1 MQVPLHRQPETAA
14 HGNQFSQAHIAPCD
28 GGVVLADLGRRN
40 TFTTGGRAPVTV
52 PADASAAGHAFDTR
66 MALLQLALDG
76 QRLPVR
82 LPPPALGA
90 QTHELLRELG
100 YGDDEIETLRAER
113 VIAAPAAT
121 AAAG

>member
-1 MQVPLHRQPETAA
+1 
-14 HGNQFSQAHIAPCD
+14 
-28 GGVVLADLGRRN
+28 
-40 TFTTGGRAPVTV
+40 
-52 PADASAAGHAFDTR
+52 
-66 MALLQLALDG
+66 MALLPLALDG
-76 QRLPVR
+76 RRLPVR